1 MSHFFSKKNMDT
13 NDLNRVPLGGVDSNL
28 HRYKIRKK
36 YINVFY
42 GKFCLPR
49 IPLSPLNLRSSS
61 FDTDKLIYIK
71 ETKPLIQKVIVFDLD
86 ETLGSFGDLY
96 ILWAGIQHVF
106 PTYSRFN
113 HLLDLYPEF
122 IRYEIFPILEF
133 LYQKKKTG
141 DCTKIYIYTNNQC
154 PNTWVTY
161 ILQYFQTKIDS
172 DHTAFPLFDNIIG
185 AFKIRNKRIE
195 ISRTSHLKSYQD
207 LIRCTLLPK
216 SAEICFIDDTEYEQM
231 KHDKIYYI
239 CPQSYIHSLSI
250 KEIINRFIRSDLWRE
265 TPDDM
270 NTILNSEDYW
280 KKWFKIHGRNDSEY
294 TFIDARNIH
303 LKIGQKIMYYIKDF
317 FLLTTMRLRNSS
329 SRTRKRDTRRIRVRT
344 RTTVRK
350 RN

>member
-1 MSHFFSKKNMDT
+1 MNT
-13 NDLNRVPLGGVDSNL
+13 YDLNRVPQGCNSNL

-36 YINVFY
+36 YVNVFY

-49 IPLSPLNLRSSS
+49 IPFSPLNLSHSNLLESSS
-61 FDTDKLIYIK
+61 DSDGVIYKK
-71 ETKPLIQKVIVFDLD
+71 ETKPSIQKVIVFDLD

-106 PTYSRFN
+106 PKYSRFN
-113 HLLDLYPEF
+113 HLLNLYPEF
-122 IRYEIFPILEF
+122 IRYEIYPILEF
-133 LYQKKKTG
+133 LYQKKKMG

-154 PNTWVTY
+154 PNIWVSN
-161 ILQYFQTKIDS
+161 ILQYFQTKIDI
-172 DHTAFPLFDNIIG
+172 DHTSFPLFDNVIG

-250 KEIINRFIRSDLWRE
+250 KEIINRFIRSELWR
-265 TPDDM
+265 DHSV
-270 NTILNSEDYW
+270 NTEEPNAILNSEDYW
-280 KKWFKIHGRNDSEY
+280 KNWFKIHDRNDSEY
-294 TFIDARNIH
+294 TFVDARTIH

-317 FLLTTMRLRNSS
+317 FLLTTMHSRNSS
-329 SRTRKRDTRRIRVRT
+329 SHTKKRRDTRRSRVRM